1 MSNTEIGPPKTA
13 SIQPGKYLTFSLGNE
28 LYAMSV
34 LCVREIIRL
43 CPVTPVAN
51 MPKHIRGVINLRG
64 RVIPLIDL
72 RIRFQLDASSDHDR
86 TCFIVTEVNAADGG
100 LRPYAVVID
109 SVQEVLSFSKDE
121 LTSTPD
127 FGGVIDDR
135 FIVGMARTEKGVITI
150 IDIDSI
156 AFADA
161 ESIEKKSS
169 PI

>member
-1 MSNTEIGPPKTA
+1 M
-13 SIQPGKYLTFSLGNE
+13 QPGKYLTFSLGNE
-28 LYAMSV
+28 TYAMSV
-34 LCVREIIRL
+34 LRVREIIRL

-72 RIRFQLDASSDHDR
+72 RIRFTLDASSDHDR
-86 TCFIVTEVNAADGG
+86 TCFIVTEVSAVNGG

-109 SVQEVLSFSKDE
+109 SVQEVLSLSKDE

-127 FGGVIDDR
+127 FGGAIDDR
-135 FIVGMARTEKGVITI
+135 FIIGMARTEKGVITI

-156 AFADA
+156 ALADA
-161 ESIEKKSS
+161 ESIETKSS
-169 PI
+169 HIESYSS